1 VLLQEALKELTGI
14 RPWRRPTR
22 FPAFQGCKGQ
32 IKKMCPEKHHRFG
45 LRKSVG
51 LTPENKQADRGIECF
66 RWNPRASLHIE
77 TMMRNERLEIN
88 KILLFLHS
96 IYLKR
101 KIARFLACSVGVTMR
116 EIALT
121 HGS

>member
-1 VLLQEALKELTGI
+1 
-14 RPWRRPTR
+14 
-22 FPAFQGCKGQ
+22 
-32 IKKMCPEKHHRFG
+32 MCPEKHHRFG

-51 LTPENKQADRGIECF
+51 LTPENKQADRGIEVSAGV
-66 RWNPRASLHIE
+66 RAISSYR

-96 IYLKR
+96 IYLKS